1 MDTAELIRKVRQI
14 EIKTRGLT
22 KNIFAGEYHSAFKGK
37 GMTFSDVRAYQPGDD
52 IRTIDWKLTAKY
64 QNPFVKLFTEERE
77 LTIIL
82 LIDVSASQAF
92 GTQQQIKQQLVA
104 ELAAV
109 LSFSAIQNNDKIGVI
124 FFTDKVEKFI
134 PPKKGKSHA
143 LKIIRD
149 LIDFKPTNKGTNLAA
164 ALNYLNNII
173 KRRSAA
179 FIISDFLDNTFEKAI
194 KIAGLK
200 HDLVALQ
207 VYDPAEQI
215 FPDAGLVRLQDSE
228 TGEIVILDSSSRF
241 VKKHLSEMWEI
252 RRKKLKE
259 LFTKCNIDYI
269 ELKTNESYI
278 KPLMSLFKKHE
289 RLRK

>member
-1 MDTAELIRKVRQI
+1 
-14 EIKTRGLT
+14 LT

-149 LIDFKPTNKGTNLAA
+149 LIDFKPTNKGTNLST

-241 VKKHLSEMWEI
+241 VKKHLSEMWEL
-252 RRKKLKE
+252 RRKRLKE